1 MNREVR
7 VAKVQVGSSL
17 FGEDDGGGAREGG
30 EMTGKRG
37 TRKTGA
43 AREGDAAV
51 GVRVDMKATSEAGL
65 LAGLNAAQSQCV
77 TYDGKALVVLAGPGT
92 GKTRVITHRIAWLV
106 QERGVSPDKIVAA
119 TFTVKAAREL
129 RERLG
134 KLLSPVQAERV
145 RASTL
150 HGLGA
155 NIVRRFGAELGLPS
169 KIVMIDPAQRRR
181 IVKRAIET
189 LGIFEAERI
198 EGISAI
204 AERVEKMISRLAD
217 SGVLPSRAMAFASE
231 QRANGAKAF
240 RGVQDERPADVAMRE
255 LEHFE
260 QFARAYEAV
269 CKECWKRGLLSF
281 HDLLLLPLKL
291 LRENAGVRALVQ
303 SEVKALVIDEFQDCN
318 AGQIEF
324 AKLIC
329 PPGASGGSICVVGDD
344 DQAIYAFR
352 GADQFAFER
361 FAEIWAEHDV
371 ITLDTN
377 YRSGTAIIGAGNSI
391 ITKAHH
397 RFRPDKTM
405 RARTDAGS
413 GAAELIS
420 LDEEKGDA
428 PVIAAMIVMDRK
440 QRLAA
445 GEDVSWS
452 DYAVIA
458 RTHGHLDHVAGTLS
472 LEGVPWERQR
482 EMGVLSE
489 SGVQDVLAWVE
500 WLLTPQATWCVRRIL
515 TRAPYGLDSQA
526 VLQWELAYR
535 DARKRA
541 ELGAEGVTHPGEYG
555 AWLSKHLETAGT
567 TAAATAVRVIAMYE
581 LMRRELLSMPGDE
594 ALERIMQRTGAA
606 HAEFLSQRERAVRV
620 RALVTLLGL
629 ARTRRGSLDAPGDLR
644 SFWNYF
650 NELQEADPNLR
661 SVGQLGEPEDA
672 VEKDEETD
680 GADGDGPGKVQL
692 LTAHSSKGLEF
703 DTVFVCRCN
712 PPHGYPM
719 KRMNDE
725 DQTLP
730 DGLVAAAAMVEADA
744 AHQDEERRLFYVA
757 CTRAKRRL
765 VLLAKH
771 KGKKSTSAMHLYE
784 ELLDAKELQT
794 TRVRGSDVLAQAE
807 RAGVRVSGRDEL
819 TDAQESGGE
828 ARDVYDA
835 MRREARLRA
844 AAACEQAESV
854 GATDATELASAQ
866 RVLAVTA
873 TQLALVAALEKGA
886 EESALRA
893 MVQRHSDGASLEMLD
908 AALERGL
915 RARRREARVEA
926 AHGQLRAVKPPLRL
940 SFSSLDAYGR
950 CPRCWYLRYVVG
962 LPESESDP
970 QQLGNAA
977 HAALERFYKAWA
989 VADAEGQPKP
999 ALHDL
1004 LRIGKSALLREL
1016 ALTELHE
1023 REATL
1028 GEQLGQLSAQL
1039 TTCYRTLH
1047 DDSAMVLETERT
1059 VVFPYVVDG
1068 VEHTFTAKIDRVD
1081 QLPSG
1086 GFRVIDYKAG
1096 QAWKKLLEPK
1106 ADDLQMGVYA
1116 MAIAHAYGGGAGAG
1130 TEEVGKDRTLAG
1142 GQAEYWC
1149 LAAGA
1154 KGVLPF
1160 ESMRLDKVR
1169 AKIDGVVRSM
1179 LAGEFDREPTC
1190 EGACSTFG
1198 T

>member
-1 MNREVR
+1 MKSTRAGRSQRPDE
-7 VAKVQVGSSL
+7 SL
-17 FGEDDGGGAREGG
+17 YVVEHPAHG
-30 EMTGKRG
+30 
-37 TRKTGA
+37 
-43 AREGDAAV
+43 
-51 GVRVDMKATSEAGL
+51 GL

-77 TYDGKALVVLAGPGT
+77 SHDGKALVVLAGPGT

-106 QERGVSPDKIVAA
+106 KERGVAPEQIVAA

-134 KLLSPVQAERV
+134 KLLSPVLAERV

-155 NIVRRFGAELGLPS
+155 NIVRRFGAELGLPG

-181 IVKRAIET
+181 IVKRAIES
-189 LGIFEAERI
+189 LGVFEAERI
-198 EGISAI
+198 EGIAAI
-204 AERVEKMISRLAD
+204 AERVEKMIGRMAD
-217 SGVLPSRAMAFASE
+217 SGVLPARALAFASE

-240 RGVQDERPADVAMRE
+240 RGLRDERPPEVAMRE

-260 QFARAYEAV
+260 QVARCHEAV

-291 LRENAGVRALVQ
+291 LRENPGVRALVQ

-324 AKLIC
+324 AKLLC
-329 PPGASGGSICVVGDD
+329 PPGASGASVCVVGDD

-361 FAEIWAEHDV
+361 FAEIWSEHDV
-371 ITLDTN
+371 IALDTN
-377 YRSGTAIIGAGNSI
+377 YRSGTAIIGTGNAI
-391 ITKAHH
+391 IGRAHH
-397 RFRPDKTM
+397 RFRPDKAM
-405 RARTDAGS
+405 RARDGAGP

-420 LDEEKGDA
+420 LDEEKDDA

-445 GEDVSWS
+445 GEEVSWS

-458 RTHGHLDHVAGTLS
+458 RTHGHLDHVAGVLS

-482 EMGVLSE
+482 ELGMLGE
-489 SGVQDVLAWVE
+489 NGVQDVLAWVE
-500 WLLTPQATWCVRRIL
+500 WLLNPQATWCVRRIL
-515 TRAPYGLDSQA
+515 TRPPYGLDSQA

-541 ELGAEGVTHPGEYG
+541 ELGAEGVAHPGEYA
-555 AWLSKHLETAGT
+555 AWLTRHLETAGT
-567 TAAATAVRVIAMYE
+567 SVAATAVRVVAMYD

-594 ALERIMQRTGAA
+594 ALEKIMQRTGAA
-606 HAEFLSQRERAVRV
+606 HAELLPQRERAARV

-629 ARTRRGSLDAPGDLR
+629 ARSRRGSLDAPGDLR
-644 SFWNYF
+644 CFWNYF
-650 NELQEADPNLR
+650 NELLEADPQLR
-661 SVGQLGEPEDA
+661 SVGTLGEPEEA
-672 VEKDEETD
+672 VDKDEDRE
-680 GADGDGPGKVQL
+680 GAEGDGPGKVQL

-703 DTVFVCRCN
+703 DTVFVCRCT
-712 PPHGYPM
+712 PPNGYPM
-719 KRMNDE
+719 RRMDTGE
-725 DQTLP
+725 QEFP
-730 DGLVAAAAMVEADA
+730 AGLVLAATTLEADA
-744 AHQDEERRLFYVA
+744 AHRDEERRLFYVA

-765 VLLAKH
+765 VLLARH
-771 KGKKSTSAMHLYE
+771 KGKKSSSAMHLFE
-784 ELLDAKELQT
+784 ELLDETGLAA
-794 TRVRGSDVLAQAE
+794 TRVRGVDVLAQAE

-819 TDAQESGGE
+819 TDAHESGGG

-854 GATDATELASAQ
+854 GVSDAERLASLQSA
-866 RVLAVTA
+866 LAVTA
-873 TQLALVAALEKGA
+873 TQLAIIAGLEKGA
-886 EESALRA
+886 DEIALRTL
-893 MVQRHSDGASLEMLD
+893 MQRHSDAGSAAALE
-908 AALERGL
+908 ATLERGL

-926 AHGQLRAVKPPLRL
+926 AQTGMRAVKPPLRL
-940 SFSSLDAYGR
+940 SYSSLDAYER

-977 HAALERFYKAWA
+977 HAALERFYEAWA
-989 VADAEGQPKP
+989 LADAEGQPKP

-1023 REATL
+1023 RDATL

-1039 TTCYRTLH
+1039 TTCYRALH
-1047 DDSAMVLETERT
+1047 DESAMVLETERT

-1068 VEHTFTAKIDRVD
+1068 IEHMFTAKIDRVD
-1081 QLPSG
+1081 QLPDG

-1106 ADDLQMGVYA
+1106 PDDMQMGVYA
-1116 MAIAHAYGGGAGAG
+1116 MAIAHAFGEGSGPGVKEG
-1130 TEEVGKDRTLAG
+1130 TAEGGKDRTLAG

-1149 LAAGA
+1149 LAAGE

-1160 ESMRLDKVR
+1160 ASMRLDKVR
-1169 AKIDGVVRSM
+1169 TKIDKIVRGM
-1179 LAGEFDREPTC
+1179 LAGEFERKADC
-1190 EGACSTFG
+1190 KGACGTFG